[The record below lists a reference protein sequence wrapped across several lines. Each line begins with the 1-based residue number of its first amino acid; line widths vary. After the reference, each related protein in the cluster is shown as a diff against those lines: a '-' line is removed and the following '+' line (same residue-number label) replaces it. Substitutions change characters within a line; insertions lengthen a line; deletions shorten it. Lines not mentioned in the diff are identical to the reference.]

1 MSLLAAAGFPAEAYA
16 VRRPLGRVWV
26 RTLLSCGLYSYAWFH
41 AHRRLIDGELGQGRD
56 DATLHT
62 LGLLVPVLN
71 IFIIHWLWRD
81 LNALRVRFGLRE
93 FPEIAYLVGCL
104 FLAPLFF
111 SLVVNQLNEYWE
123 VRTQGLV
130 TDAELTSFE
139 RASLVIGGILLLV
152 GVLSLLAAIIVIV
165 IAALN

>member
-1 MSLLAAAGFPAEAYA
+1 VSLLAASGFPAEAYA
-16 VRRPLGRVWV
+16 VKRPLGRVWA
-26 RTLLSCGLYSYAWFH
+26 RTLLSFGLYSYAWFH
-41 AHRRLIDGELGQGRD
+41 VHRRLIDGELGQGRD

-111 SLVVNQLNEYWE
+111 SLVVNQLNEYWD

-130 TDAELTSFE
+130 TDAELTTFE
-139 RASLVIGGILLLV
+139 RASLVIGGILLAV
-152 GVLSLLAAIIVIV
+152 SVLALLAAIIVIL